1 MFLKVKWNQLLFFFF
16 KLVFDF
22 FKNRLE
28 MNISFLH
35 MHSFNLWTY
44 TTRNLWSYV
53 YLLIANSVT
62 FSPITSTELQCFFLV
77 AIQPSQNGLFH
88 ADRRPKSPKIKHFL
102 HLQQLI
108 KGNKMNIFID
118 KLKQLLA
125 IAKLKKNID
134 FLY

>member
-1 MFLKVKWNQLLFFFF
+1 M
-16 KLVFDF
+16 
-22 FKNRLE
+22 
-28 MNISFLH
+28 
-35 MHSFNLWTY
+35 
-44 TTRNLWSYV
+44 
-53 YLLIANSVT
+53 
-62 FSPITSTELQCFFLV
+62 

-125 IAKLKKNID
+125 IAKLKKNINS
-134 FLY
+134 LYEFYMKYRSTIFKKLGLTVSNLGLHEITN